1 MLRMA
6 ASADQRT
13 LRKGCWG
20 WYHRTWA
27 GRMGAPRAG
36 HVKAVTVGGPR
47 LMMTKLRERLWG
59 QLTEWGGDR
68 IGTGGQLRT

>member
-20 WYHRTWA
+20 WNHRTWA
-27 GRMGAPRAG
+27 GRMGAPRVG
-36 HVKAVTVGGPR
+36 HMKAATLAGGP
-47 LMMTKLRERLWG
+47 
-59 QLTEWGGDR
+59 D
-68 IGTGGQLRT
+68 